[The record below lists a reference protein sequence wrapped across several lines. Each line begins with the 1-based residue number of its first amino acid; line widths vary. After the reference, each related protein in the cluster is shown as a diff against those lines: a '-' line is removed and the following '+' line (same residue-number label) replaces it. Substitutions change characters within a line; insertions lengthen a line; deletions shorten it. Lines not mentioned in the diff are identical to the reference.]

1 MEKPSSAPSA
11 SRTSAFTTR
20 PGEVAVKVDCEPLV
34 PRGITYRRASEEEAL
49 ADCYAYLL
57 LRAKRLKVELETLEG
72 EPLDLTPPWETLEG
86 YPDPSN
92 DTGREALFARL
103 RGMLDPLELSRA
115 NFERAFGPQEGEEI
129 EQEEED

>member
-1 MEKPSSAPSA
+1 
-11 SRTSAFTTR
+11 
-20 PGEVAVKVDCEPLV
+20 VAVKVDCEPLV

-92 DTGREALFARL
+92 DTGREALVARL
-103 RGMLDPLELSRA
+103 RGCWTPWNSPAPTSSALS
-115 NFERAFGPQEGEEI
+115 GPKRGRR
-129 EQEEED
+129 